1 MNMLANYL
9 TLDILILLFPFLFS
23 FKWVFPYYKNYK
35 PLAASILIV
44 GGAYIFWD
52 ILVTF
57 RGDWWFNHEYLVD
70 LGFTIGG
77 IPLEEALFFVVV
89 PYSCIFIYENL
100 QYFFPD
106 AKLGFNKW
114 VYYSIAILLAIV
126 AIIFYHQ
133 EYTILA
139 LLSVTTFL
147 LIAATW
153 FPDLLQSRNYWA
165 YIGLSFVAFI
175 IFNYL
180 LTSIPIVLY
189 NPNAIWGGTV
199 DQIWYGR
206 FITIP
211 FEDFFYNFSMLS
223 FYLLVYRYF
232 KKRWITPHKKT
243 EQHTRPDSVIQKNTQ
258 PHFSQ
263 NNQWM
268 EVKNERADFQERI
281 DSLYQKNQS
290 LNLSEVISLKD
301 HPDSSQL
308 KKAEELLETIENQYA
323 EYERLQKE
331 LKDNKIKTNRL
342 TDRLA
347 NGELDSESYKRA
359 LDDLDSSRKEKEERL
374 WTLRNKLFKE
384 DYEKPF

>member
-1 MNMLANYL
+1 VKKIIIQYYL
-9 TLDILILLFPFLFS
+9 TLDILILIFPLLFS
-23 FKWVFPYYKNYK
+23 FKWVFPYYKNFK
-35 PLAASILIV
+35 PLFASILIV
-44 GGAYIFWD
+44 GSAYIFWD
-52 ILVTF
+52 ILVTL
-57 RGDWWFNHEYLVD
+57 RGDWWFAEEYL
-70 LGFTIGG
+70 IGLEFV

-106 AKLGFNKW
+106 KKIKFNKW
-114 VYYSIAILLAIV
+114 LYYAIAILLAIL

-165 YIGLSFVAFI
+165 YILISFGAFL

-189 NPNAIWGGTV
+189 NPEAIWGGTV

-232 KKRWITPHKKT
+232 KKRW
-243 EQHTRPDSVIQKNTQ
+243 
-258 PHFSQ
+258 
-263 NNQWM
+263 
-268 EVKNERADFQERI
+268 
-281 DSLYQKNQS
+281 
-290 LNLSEVISLKD
+290 LSSNYT
-301 HPDSSQL
+301 H
-308 KKAEELLETIENQYA
+308 
-323 EYERLQKE
+323 
-331 LKDNKIKTNRL
+331 
-342 TDRLA
+342 
-347 NGELDSESYKRA
+347 
-359 LDDLDSSRKEKEERL
+359 SRK
-374 WTLRNKLFKE
+374 T
-384 DYEKPF
+384 

>member
-1 MNMLANYL
+1 MNMLTNYL
-9 TLDILILLFPFLFS
+9 TLNILILLFPLLFS

-44 GGAYIFWD
+44 GGTYILWD
-52 ILVTF
+52 LIVTM
-57 RGDWWFNHEYLVD
+57 RGDWWFAEEYL
-70 LGFTIGG
+70 IGIEFI

-106 AKLGFNKW
+106 KEVKFNKW
-114 VYYSIAILLAIV
+114 IYYVIAILLAIV

-165 YIGLSFVAFI
+165 YIGLSFVAFL

-189 NPNAIWGGTV
+189 NSDAIWGGTYNEAV
-199 DQIWYGR
+199 RQLWNGR

-232 KKRWITPHKKT
+232 KKRWITPSKKT
-243 EQHTRPDSVIQKNTQ
+243 TR
-258 PHFSQ
+258 
-263 NNQWM
+263 
-268 EVKNERADFQERI
+268 
-281 DSLYQKNQS
+281 
-290 LNLSEVISLKD
+290 
-301 HPDSSQL
+301 
-308 KKAEELLETIENQYA
+308 
-323 EYERLQKE
+323 
-331 LKDNKIKTNRL
+331 KT
-342 TDRLA
+342 
-347 NGELDSESYKRA
+347 
-359 LDDLDSSRKEKEERL
+359 
-374 WTLRNKLFKE
+374 
-384 DYEKPF
+384 